1 MEKNLEANEY
11 VFSIDELRALYRV
24 LEFEYIT
31 YDDLEAR
38 MLVRKIREAIE
49 EHELGT
55 TSSQPT

>member
-1 MEKNLEANEY
+1 MENEY
-11 VFSIDELRALYRV
+11 VFSIDELKALYRV

-55 TSSQPT
+55 TGNRPAQ